1 MKDDAFWMR
10 EAINLA
16 KRAEEDGE
24 VPVGALI
31 VINNELVSEGWNQ
44 PIASND
50 SSAHAEIQAI
60 RSATTKLQNYRLI
73 DATLYCTLEPCVMC
87 AGAIFHA
94 RIIRVV
100 FGAYDLKAGSAG
112 SVIDL
117 FSNPQ
122 LNHHATIKGGVLE
135 HDCAQLLKQFFKA
148 RR

>member
-1 MKDDAFWMR
+1 MKDDEFWMR
-10 EAINLA
+10 QAINLA

-44 PIASND
+44 PIASID
-50 SSAHAEIQAI
+50 TTAHAEIRAI
-60 RSATTKLQNYRLI
+60 RSATSKLKNYRLI

-87 AGAIFHA
+87 AGAIFHS
-94 RIIRVV
+94 RILRVV

-112 SVIDL
+112 SVVDL
-117 FSNPQ
+117 FSNPK
-122 LNHHATIKGGVLE
+122 LNHHATIIGGVMD
-135 HDCAQLLKQFFKA
+135 HDCAELLKRFFKA

>member
-1 MKDDAFWMR
+1 MNNDEFWIGQ
-10 EAINLA
+10 AINLA

-44 PIASND
+44 AIASND

-60 RSATTKLQNYRLI
+60 RSASSKLQNYRLI

-87 AGAIFHA
+87 AGTIFHS

-112 SVIDL
+112 SVVDL
-117 FSNPQ
+117 FSNPK
-122 LNHHATIKGGVLE
+122 LNHHATINGGVLE
-135 HDCAQLLKQFFKA
+135 HDCAELLKQFFKA